1 MEHMIIRRMNDDELE
16 IVRTQRVE
24 CYEEY
29 KDLVSEDHWNALK
42 GTLSSEND
50 LKPGV
55 EIFVAEISAGI
66 VGSVVLF
73 PGKMEAYEWSAHVP
87 DYPEI
92 RMLAVD
98 QEWRGKGIG
107 KSLMH
112 HCIEMSAK
120 QGYSAVGLHTAEFMK
135 NALSLYRKMNFQL
148 VPELDFEPAN
158 DGIIV
163 KGLKYFI
170 PQTKNI

>member
-1 MEHMIIRRMNDDELE
+1 MKIRKMSSDEIE
-16 IVRTQRVE
+16 IVRTKRVM

-29 KDLVSEDHWNALK
+29 QELVSEDHWNALK

-55 EIFVAEISAGI
+55 EIFLAEIDGRI

-73 PGKMEAYEWSAHVP
+73 PGKMEAYEWTTNVP

-98 QEWRGKGIG
+98 RAWRGKGIG
-107 KSLMH
+107 EKLVQ
-112 HCIEMSAK
+112 HCIEYSGK
-120 QGYSAVGLHTAEFMK
+120 QGYDAVGLHTAEFMK
-135 NALSLYRKMNFQL
+135 NALSLYKKLNFHP
-148 VPELDFEPAN
+148 VPELDFEPAG

-163 KGLKYFI
+163 KGLRYSI
-170 PQTKNI
+170 PQAH

>member
-1 MEHMIIRRMNDDELE
+1 MIIRKMSGDEIE
-16 IVRTQRVE
+16 IVRTMRLP
-24 CYEEY
+24 CYEGY
-29 KDLVSEDHWNALK
+29 KDFVSEENRNVLK
-42 GTLSSEND
+42 GRPSSKND

-55 EIFVAEISAGI
+55 EIFVAEINGKV

-73 PGKMEAYEWSAHVP
+73 PGKFEAYEWTTHVP

-98 QEWRGKGIG
+98 QGWRGKGIG
-107 KSLMH
+107 ESLMQ
-112 HCIEMSAK
+112 HCIESSAK

-135 NALSLYRKMNFQL
+135 NALSLYRKMNFHP

-163 KGLKYFI
+163 KELKYFI
-170 PQTKNI
+170 PHPHVG

>member
-1 MEHMIIRRMNDDELE
+1 MLIRKMIRDEIE
-16 IVRTQRVE
+16 IVRAKRVV

-29 KDLVSEDHWNALK
+29 KDVVSVDHWNALK

-50 LKPGV
+50 LKTGV
-55 EIFVAEISAGI
+55 DIFVAEIDGGI

-73 PGKMEAYEWSAHVP
+73 PGKMEAYEWTTSVP

-98 QEWRGKGIG
+98 REWRGKGIG
-107 KSLMH
+107 GKLMH
-112 HCIEMSAK
+112 HCIKYSAK
-120 QGYSAVGLHTAEFMK
+120 QGYMAVGLHTAEFMK
-135 NALSLYRKMNFQL
+135 NALSLYSKLNFHP
-148 VPELDFEPAN
+148 VPESDFEPAG

-163 KGLKYFI
+163 KGFRYLL
-170 PQTKNI
+170 PQSHVE

>member
-1 MEHMIIRRMNDDELE
+1 MNCLIIRKIEQSE
-16 IVRTQRVE
+16 IETVRKKRLE

-29 KDLVSEDHWNALK
+29 KNFVSEDHWNALK

-55 EIFVAEISAGI
+55 EIYVAEIDNKI
-66 VGSVVLF
+66 IGSIVLF
-73 PGKMEAYEWSAHVP
+73 PGKMEAYEWTTNIP

-98 QEWRGKGIG
+98 KDCRGKGIG
-107 KSLMH
+107 RFLVQ
-112 HCIEMSAK
+112 HCIETSYK
-120 QGYSAVGLHTAEFMK
+120 QGYKAVGLHTAEFMK
-135 NALSLYRKMNFQL
+135 GALSLYTKMKFER

-158 DGIIV
+158 DGITV
-163 KGLKYFI
+163 KGFKYSI
-170 PQTKNI
+170 QQ